1 MSEKRMLECRKK
13 AKIGWGGSKMQKVEI
28 WQYVVDWWKPC
39 WQRKFNLKKNIQN
52 QMFIDS
58 ITFYLR
64 FNWIYG
70 EFDCKKNWF

>member
-39 WQRKFNLKKNIQN
+39 WQRKFNLKKKYSKS
-52 QMFIDS
+52 DV
-58 ITFYLR
+58 YR
-64 FNWIYG
+64 FNYILS
-70 EFDCKKNWF
+70 KV